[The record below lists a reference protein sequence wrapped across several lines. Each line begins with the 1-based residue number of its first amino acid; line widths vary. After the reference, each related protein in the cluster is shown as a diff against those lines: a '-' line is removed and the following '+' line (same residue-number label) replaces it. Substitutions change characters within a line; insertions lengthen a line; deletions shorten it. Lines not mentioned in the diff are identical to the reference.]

1 MDIFP
6 FVGFTGVVFYAEEY
20 ACDPLFHSF
29 TTRYNVYFNGI
40 TSFEEQLDA
49 MQDGYEDNFTHL
61 LHMHPVSAYGVP
73 SDPQP
78 KGDFPGLWK
87 KPEGDT
93 ATFHTKAA

>member
-1 MDIFP
+1 
-6 FVGFTGVVFYAEEY
+6 
-20 ACDPLFHSF
+20 
-29 TTRYNVYFNGI
+29 
-40 TSFEEQLDA
+40 

-78 KGDFPGLWK
+78 KGDFSRAFGK